1 MKNSKLDNVHEKDTF
16 NTKDRYL
23 PTKTKKGAAPA
34 KAPVRAIRNI
44 VKDSN
49 DPGYTNRLLVG
60 TATTGNVRMEWVM
73 ARYGQIIPTNWSQ
86 VQMIQYMSSYVPIHY
101 LIDDAQN
108 MIVKEV
114 IEKDFEWLFLLE
126 HDVILPPDAFLRL
139 NEYIREGKYPI
150 VSGLYY
156 TKSIPAEPMVYR
168 GRGNSFYTNWK
179 LGDKVWADGVPT
191 GCLLIHHSILKEMWE
206 DSPEYNVR
214 GTITRR
220 VFNTPREA
228 WFDPN
233 TGQYNSTT
241 GTSDLDWCTRVIQG
255 KYLAKAGWPEL
266 QKKKYPF
273 LIDTS
278 IFCRQID
285 DNGVQYP

>member
-1 MKNSKLDNVHEKDTF
+1 MKNEDKHKKDDF

-23 PTKTKKGAAPA
+23 LKKRRP
-34 KAPVRAIRNI
+34 KPKNSPVREIKNI
-44 VKDSN
+44 INDSGN
-49 DPGYTNRLLVG
+49 PGYVNRLLVG
-60 TATTGNVRMEWVM
+60 TATTGLVRMEWVM

-86 VQMIQYMSSYVPIHY
+86 VQMIQYMSSHVTLNY

-108 MIVKEV
+108 MIVKEA

-139 NEYIREGKYPI
+139 NEYIREESHPV

-156 TKSIPAEPMVYR
+156 TKSVPAEPMIYR

-179 LGDKVWADGVPT
+179 LGDKVYADGVPT
-191 GCLLIHHSILKEMWE
+191 GCLLIHMGLLKKIWD
-206 DSPEYNVR
+206 DSPEYNVN

-228 WFDPN
+228 WFDPH

-241 GTSDLDWCTRVIQG
+241 GTSDLDWCTKVIEG
-255 KYLAKAGWPEL
+255 NYLEKSGWKDFA
-266 QKKKYPF
+266 KKKYPF
-273 LIDTS
+273 LVDTS
-278 IFCRQID
+278 LYCQQID
-285 DNGVQYP
+285 ENGVKYP

>member
-1 MKNSKLDNVHEKDTF
+1 MKQIKAEDIHEKDTF

-23 PTKTKKGAAPA
+23 PTKKKKGAGPA
-34 KAPVRAIRNI
+34 KFPVREIRN
-44 VKDSN
+44 VMKDSN

-108 MIVKEV
+108 MIVKEC

-126 HDVILPPDAFLRL
+126 HDVVLQPDAFLRL
-139 NEYIREGKYPI
+139 NEYIREGKYPV

-156 TKSIPAEPMVYR
+156 TKTIPAEPMVYR

-191 GCLLIHHSILKEMWE
+191 GCLLIHSSILKAMWE
-206 DSPEYNVR
+206 ESAEYNVR

-220 VFNTPREA
+220 VFNTPRES

-241 GTSDLDWCTRVIQG
+241 GTSDLDWCSRVI
-255 KYLAKAGWPEL
+255 KDKFLEKAGWKDL
-266 QKKKYPF
+266 QKQKYPF